1 MIPLFELS
9 KLHAE
14 MADEVE
20 QAWQQVRQA
29 GAFVGGEFVER
40 FEAEWAD
47 YCGAR
52 HCIGVANGT
61 DALEL
66 CLTALGIG
74 RGDEVIVPANTFI
87 ATAEAVANVG
97 AGLCRRR
104 SRDARDDRRRRRS
117 RDHAPHGGGDRG
129 ASVRPACG
137 HGRDPSGRFRSR
149 HPGA

>member
-14 MADEVE
+14 MADEVD

-29 GAFVGGEFVER
+29 GAFVVGEFVER
-40 FEAEWAD
+40 FEAEWAE

-52 HCIGVANGT
+52 HCIGVGNGT

-66 CLTALGIG
+66 CLAALGIG

-97 AGLCRRR
+97 ATPVPEQAAEEIVSLPMY
-104 SRDARDDRRRRRS
+104 
-117 RDHAPHGGGDRG
+117 PHLGEEDIGRIAQGVEKVSSESDPAL
-129 ASVRPACG
+129 AS
-137 HGRDPSGRFRSR
+137 
-149 HPGA
+149 